1 MDKPPFDD
9 LQEIRGWI
17 AAQNDLLIAL
27 VACVPNKEALISD
40 LIRRRELGTTQLL
53 NSPVSNGM
61 RSAYE
66 IASQAIVDAIR
77 RSLPTGGS
85 QDSQSPES
93 PGSTGQPKD
102 PA

>member
-1 MDKPPFDD
+1 MDKPPFND
-9 LQEIRGWI
+9 LEEIRGWI

-27 VACVPNKEALISD
+27 IAWVPNKEALTSA
-40 LIRRRELGTTQLL
+40 LIHKRELGMTQML
-53 NSPVSNGM
+53 NSPVSDGM
-61 RSAYE
+61 RAAYE
-66 IASQAIVDAIR
+66 VASQSIVDAIR
-77 RSLPTGGS
+77 RYLRTGGS